1 MSSLLSSTFVAF
13 SEKSDQILENFFF
26 DFKLSRHGLHTQ
38 AEISE
43 L

>member
-13 SEKSDQILENFFF
+13 SEKSDQILENF